1 MLEANFADRSV
12 RIEGDSVFELRDG
25 KLTPV
30 LDADSFINHGK
41 ACWGSGHAA
50 LIRDFYDAVR
60 NNRQFAID
68 SDEGGK
74 AIELL
79 LSVYKSSETGERIEL

>member
-1 MLEANFADRSV
+1 MAGKRPVEMCIR
-12 RIEGDSVFELRDG
+12 DS
-25 KLTPV
+25 
-30 LDADSFINHGK
+30 NHGK
-41 ACWGSGHAA
+41 LCWGSGHSA

-60 NNRQFAID
+60 NNRPFAID

-79 LSVYKSSETGERIEL
+79 LSVYKSAETGERIEL